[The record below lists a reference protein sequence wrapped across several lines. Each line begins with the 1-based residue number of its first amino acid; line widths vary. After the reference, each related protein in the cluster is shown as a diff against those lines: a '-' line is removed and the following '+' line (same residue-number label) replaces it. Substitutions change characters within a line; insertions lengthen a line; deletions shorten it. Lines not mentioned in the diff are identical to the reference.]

1 MTGVQTCALPIFHYK
16 KEQKQPKLIEKDG
29 ETDFERYRPYSAYV
43 EYEREVKSLQT
54 LKNISH
60 PSGDEDFAWESNY
73 QIGPETLLVPTCG
86 ARFNARVRDYRR
98 GIWGNSA
105 AYVFSGELG
114 ARNTDVTVRE
124 RRRYTDLIRGI
135 RQKLLP

>member
-1 MTGVQTCALPIFHYK
+1 LL
-16 KEQKQPKLIEKDG
+16 KQEENDLES
-29 ETDFERYRPYSAYV
+29 YRPYSAYA

-54 LKNISH
+54 LKNI
-60 PSGDEDFAWESNY
+60 SGDEDFAWESNY
-73 QIGPETLLVPTCG
+73 QIGPETLLVPTFG

-98 GIWGNSA
+98 GIWGDSA

-124 RRRYTDLIRGI
+124 RRRYTDLIRGS
-135 RQKLLP
+135 